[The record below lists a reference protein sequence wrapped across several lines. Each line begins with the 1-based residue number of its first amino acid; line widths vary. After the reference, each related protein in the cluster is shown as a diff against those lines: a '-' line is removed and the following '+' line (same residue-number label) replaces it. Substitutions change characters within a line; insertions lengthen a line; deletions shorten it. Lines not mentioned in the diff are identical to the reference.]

1 MRTHPVR
8 HRTQYSRFYNVW
20 YWVFGV
26 WALEACVWIAI
37 LAVWLVALL
46 VLLAHERFRR
56 GN

>member
-46 VLLAHERFRR
+46 ILLAHERFRR